1 MLPDLLL
8 GTRRLRRNID
18 AQSQQLEHDIAQLK
32 GVTTQ
37 LRKTT
42 VASVTSPLGL
52 LSTAGLGFLVGRMA
66 GRPLSLKPSEKNT
79 LGEIAALALTTAR
92 SMGLQILLPI
102 AVGWIQEKTGW
113 LQTKPSGNGNSA
125 ASSEAADNNNKP
137 I

>member
-8 GTRRLRRNID
+8 GTRRLRRDID
-18 AQSQQLEHDIAQLK
+18 AHSRQLEHDIAQLK
-32 GVTTQ
+32 GATSQ
-37 LRKTT
+37 LRRTT

-52 LSTAGLGFLVGRMA
+52 LSATGLGFLVGRMA
-66 GRPLSLKPSEKNT
+66 GRPRSLKPSDKNT

-92 SMGLQILLPI
+92 SMGLQILLPM

-113 LQTKPSGNGNSA
+113 LQSKLTDSEDRA
-125 ASSEAADNNNKP
+125 ANKETRQDDDAA